1 MRAFDRFLSPASFF
15 IIWHRVRFVKTFF
28 QVFSIFSFALRLRS
42 NRLTRD
48 ISARRARTSE
58 RQLVHNTTTRDSCQH
73 LFFTFL
79 LFHFSVFFRLLFTP
93 SRGLRRRDRQAAVPV
108 LQAGRLR
115 GRTRCR
121 RRPHRC
127 SWPGAPDPADGRA
140 DVPAH
145 LPPSMTR
152 RCRRIYAEHILRLR
166 TNTDIHVSTFH
177 GTRTYCRHLPIFA
190 AFSGA

>member
-58 RQLVHNTTTRDSCQH
+58 RQLVHNTTTRNSCQH

-93 SRGLRRRDRQAAVPV
+93 SRGLCRRDRQAA
-108 LQAGRLR
+108 GRLYWCCR
-115 GRTRCR
+115 PEGCAAERDAAGGRTGAAG
-121 RRPHRC
+121 
-127 SWPGAPDPADGRA
+127 PGLRIRLMGGLMSLRISL
-140 DVPAH
+140 
-145 LPPSMTR
+145 LP
-152 RCRRIYAEHILRLR
+152 
-166 TNTDIHVSTFH
+166 
-177 GTRTYCRHLPIFA
+177 
-190 AFSGA
+190 